1 MHPAVLAASMV
12 LVTASLMAGYVALR
26 REKHELHWLLVA
38 VLLAL
43 MVWTSGTIARFSV
56 TTEAG
61 LAVALRVVFLGVFAT
76 PPLWL
81 LLAAR
86 YAQYPVWLERRPTW
100 VAVLAPS
107 ALTYLAL
114 LTNEAHLLVVRETT
128 FEAMRAGGMAWA
140 GPVFLCFVAWAHVC
154 VLAGAWLYL
163 RTARRLVAGP
173 PGAAAAGPGGRAAL
187 VLEERRRGLLLALA
201 ALVPLLASSIYLFR
215 LLPVSFDVTP
225 AALTITLGILCLVV
239 FRYQLLESLPL
250 ARQDVIE
257 HLHDGVVM
265 ASLGGSI
272 LDLNPAAA
280 AILGAPVGGL
290 RRRPLHAALA
300 ALCAGEGGEPLLSA
314 LEGLGPG
321 SAPLRVEV
329 RTSDDRIVEVSVAW
343 VLDARGE
350 PTGRYALLRDRSE
363 ERRFERLVRHA
374 QKLRTVG
381 TLASGIAHEVNNP
394 LAFIR
399 ANLSELRRMGER
411 VEACAGEDPEK
422 LAAECK
428 DLRAIAEESL
438 DGIERIERIV
448 SGMRRLAS
456 PREEPLRPVDVAE
469 LVRDAL
475 RLSNLSSDP
484 HVSVH
489 ARFAEGVPPVEAAPE
504 RLVQALLNLLVNA
517 RQALAGRSGNVW
529 LETGSRDGWVE
540 VHVRDDGPG
549 VPEALRERVFD
560 PFFTTRDPDQGM
572 GLGLAIA
579 FDILRDHAGT
589 LEVRSAPGGGAWFVA
604 RLPASR

>member
-38 VLLAL
+38 VLAAL
-43 MVWTSGTIARFSV
+43 VVWTTGTIARFSV

-61 LAVALRVVFLGVFAT
+61 LAVSLRILFLGVFAT

-86 YAQYPVWLERRPTW
+86 YAQQPAWLQRRPAW
-100 VAVLAPS
+100 AAVLAPS
-107 ALTYLAL
+107 ALAYLAL
-114 LTNEAHLLVVRETT
+114 LTNEAHGLVVRETT
-128 FEAMRAGGMAWA
+128 FAAMRAGGMAWA
-140 GPVFLCFVAWAHVC
+140 GPVFLAFVAWAHVC
-154 VLAGAWLYL
+154 VLTGAWLYL
-163 RTARRLVAGP
+163 RAARRLLAGP
-173 PGAAAAGPGGRAAL
+173 PGAASAASGGRAAL
-187 VLEERRRGLLLALA
+187 VREERRRGRVLALA

-225 AALTITLGILCLVV
+225 AALTVTLGFLCLAV
-239 FRYQLLESLPL
+239 FRYQILESLPL
-250 ARQDVIE
+250 ARLDVIE
-257 HLHDGVVM
+257 HLQDGVVM
-265 ASLGGSI
+265 ASRSGAI

-280 AILGAPVGGL
+280 AILGAPAAEL

-300 ALCAGEGGEPLLSA
+300 ALCSGEGGEPLLSA
-314 LEGLGPG
+314 LEALGPG
-321 SAPLRVEV
+321 SAPLRAEV
-329 RTSDDRIVEVSVAW
+329 RTPDDRIVEVSVAW
-343 VLDARGE
+343 VRDARGE

-399 ANLSELRRMGER
+399 ANLSEMRRLGER
-411 VEACAGEDPEK
+411 VGAGTEDPEK
-422 LAAECK
+422 LVAELA

-438 DGIERIERIV
+438 DGIDRIERIV
-448 SGMRRLAS
+448 TGMRRLAS

-469 LVRDAL
+469 LVQDAL

-489 ARFAEGVPPVEAAPE
+489 THFAAGVPPVEAAPE
-504 RLVQALLNLLVNA
+504 RLAQALLNLLVNA

-529 LETGSRDGWVE
+529 LETAQRDGWVE

-579 FDILRDHAGT
+579 FDVLRDHAGA
-589 LEVRSAPGGGAWFVA
+589 LEVRQAPGGGAWFIA